1 MITKTRPNFRGQT
14 EFKLDGI
21 VPWGRRLDEYSAF
34 FALKDILP
42 RARILDIGGGPS
54 SFACEAAQL
63 GFDVHAVDPIYACEG
78 RVIRERFDATAPAMR
93 TGLWS
98 AAYRFKWKYYGSEE
112 QIYRRR
118 LEALNL
124 FLGDF
129 EGAGRERYLSGALPD
144 LPFGDRAFD
153 LALISHLLFLYGDEL
168 DGDFHILALR
178 EAMRVADEVRVF
190 PLVNLDGRP
199 SSHLPDV
206 MRALADDGFEVGTEL
221 VDFEFQLGATRMLR
235 VRRV

>member
-1 MITKTRPNFRGQT
+1 MIAATKPSFRKQT
-14 EFKLDGI
+14 EFKLDSI

-54 SFACEAAQL
+54 SFACEAALL
-63 GFDVHAVDPIYACEG
+63 GFDVQAVDPIYACEG
-78 RVIRERFDATAPAMR
+78 RAIRERFDATAPAMR
-93 TGLWS
+93 TGLRS

-124 FLGDF
+124 FLDDF
-129 EGAGRERYLSGALPD
+129 EGAGCGRYISGALPD
-144 LPFGDRAFD
+144 LPVGDRAFD

-168 DGDFHILALR
+168 DSDFHIRALR
-178 EAMRVADEVRVF
+178 EALRVADEVRVF

-206 MRALADDGFEVGTEL
+206 MHALAGDGFDVGTEP

-235 VRRV
+235 IRHV